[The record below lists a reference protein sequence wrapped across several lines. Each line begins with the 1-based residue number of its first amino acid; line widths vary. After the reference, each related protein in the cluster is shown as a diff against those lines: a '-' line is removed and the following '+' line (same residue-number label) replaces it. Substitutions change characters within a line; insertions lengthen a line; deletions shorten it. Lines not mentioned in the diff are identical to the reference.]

1 MKPPLRALII
11 DNSPDDAK
19 IVEHELRKEFT
30 LECMRVD
37 NAAAM
42 RMALE
47 EKSWDVVISAFVI
60 PLFSG
65 LEALKI
71 LQEKGLDVPSIMMSG
86 KMGEEEAVVSM
97 KSGAHDYLRKDNL
110 SRLIPAIKRELMDA
124 DVRRERK
131 KAMEQ
136 LRVAQKM
143 EAVGLLAGGI
153 SHDFNN
159 LLTVI
164 NGYSNLLIHDL
175 AEQPTLRD
183 HALKILRAGE
193 RAAELTQ
200 QLLSFSR
207 KQILEPRVLNLNSV
221 VKDLE
226 KMLSRIIGEQIELV
240 TILSDRIG
248 MVKADSGQLQQIIMN
263 LAVNA
268 RDAVASGGRITIET
282 TNREI
287 DAGFVHENMGA
298 VAGEYVMVS
307 VTDDGPGISDE
318 VKAHIFEP
326 FFTTKEQGKGTGLG
340 LATVYGIVKQSEGY
354 IQVISAPGQGASFRV
369 FLPRVHQQPDQQ
381 GKTRKAVAPA
391 GKQTILAVDDKLEV
405 LNFIAHALSKHGYTV
420 IRANSPNEALKLF
433 DQQMDQIDL
442 LLTDVIMPFMS
453 GPQLVR
459 KLLAKK
465 PTLRVILMSG
475 HPTDIDHFQEI
486 IEQGTAF
493 LSKPFLN
500 GALIDKVEEALGNAN
515 LTPLYGENLDESK
528 HIDS

>member
-11 DNSPDDAK
+11 AKEELGKLSRAVEQSPVTVLITDIEGSIEYVNPK
-19 IVEHELRKEFT
+19 FTELT
-30 LECMRVD
+30 GYT
-37 NAAAM
+37 AA
-42 RMALE
+42 
-47 EKSWDVVISAFVI
+47 
-60 PLFSG
+60 
-65 LEALKI
+65 EAIGQNLNILK
-71 LQEKGLDVPSIMMSG
+71 SG
-86 KMGEEEAVVSM
+86 KMDPEEYRRLWATITAGNDWHGE
-97 KSGAHDYLRKDNL
+97 LLNRKKNGEFYWGSD
-110 SRLIPAIKRELMDA
+110 SISAIKTPEGVLTHFVVVED
-124 DVRRERK
+124 DITERK
-131 KAMEQ
+131 KNIEQ
-136 LRVAQKM
+136 LRMAQKM

-175 AEQPTLRD
+175 AEQPVLRD
-183 HALKILRAGE
+183 QALRILRAGE

-207 KQILEPRVLNLNSV
+207 KQILEPKVLNINSIV
-221 VKDLE
+221 NDLE

-248 MVKADSGQLQQIIMN
+248 MVKADSGQLGQIIMN
-263 LAVNA
+263 LVVNA
-268 RDAVASGGRITIET
+268 RDAVASGGKITVET
-282 TNREI
+282 ANRKI
-287 DAGFVHENMGA
+287 DAGFVRENMGA
-298 VAGEYVMVS
+298 VAGDYIMVS
-307 VTDDGPGISDE
+307 VTDNGPGMSDE
-318 VKAHIFEP
+318 VKARVFEP

-369 FLPRVHQQPDQQ
+369 FLPRVHQQPGHQ
-381 GKTRKAVAPA
+381 GKTREAAAPA

-405 LNFIAHALSKHGYTV
+405 LNLIAQTLSKQGYTV
-420 IRANSPNEALKLF
+420 ISANSPSEALKLF
-433 DQQMDQIDL
+433 DQHLDQIDL

-453 GPQLVR
+453 GPQLVQ

-493 LSKPFLN
+493 LAKPFLN
-500 GALIDKVEEALGNAN
+500 GALIDKVGEALGNADLKATTN
-515 LTPLYGENLDESK
+515 KEENR
-528 HIDS
+528 

>member
-11 DNSPDDAK
+11 AKEELAKLSRAIEQSPVTVLITDIEGSIEYVNPK
-19 IVEHELRKEFT
+19 FTELT
-30 LECMRVD
+30 GYT
-37 NAAAM
+37 AAEAIGQNP
-42 RMALE
+42 RM
-47 EKSWDVVISAFVI
+47 
-60 PLFSG
+60 
-65 LEALKI
+65 LK
-71 LQEKGLDVPSIMMSG
+71 SG
-86 KMGEEEAVVSM
+86 KMGPEEYRRLWEAITAGNEWHGEFLNKKKNGELYWESA
-97 KSGAHDYLRKDNL
+97 SI
-110 SRLIPAIKRELMDA
+110 SAIKNPQGVITHFVAVKEDIT
-124 DVRRERK
+124 ERK
-131 KAMEQ
+131 KTMEQ
-136 LRVAQKM
+136 LRMAQKM

-175 AEQPTLRD
+175 AEQPVLRD
-183 HALKILRAGE
+183 HALRILRAGE

-207 KQILEPRVLNLNSV
+207 KQILEPRILNINSV
-221 VKDLE
+221 VNDLE

-240 TILSDRIG
+240 TILSEQVG

-268 RDAVASGGRITIET
+268 QDAVASGGRITIET
-282 TNREI
+282 ANREI
-287 DAGFVHENMGA
+287 DAGFVRENMGA
-298 VAGEYVMVS
+298 VPGEYVMVS
-307 VTDDGPGISDE
+307 VTDDGPGMSDE

-381 GKTRKAVAPA
+381 GKTREAVEPA
-391 GKQTILAVDDKLEV
+391 GRQTILAVDDKLEV
-405 LNFIAHALSKHGYTV
+405 LNFIAQALSKHGYTV
-420 IRANSPNEALKLF
+420 ISANSPNEALKLF
-433 DQQMDQIDL
+433 EQQMDQIDL

-493 LSKPFLN
+493 LAKPFLN
-500 GALIDKVEEALGNAN
+500 GALIDKVGEALGACR
-515 LTPLYGENLDESK
+515 T
-528 HIDS
+528 